1 MRNSV
6 KKQKIR
12 LDKTGKIFLVLY
24 LLPIFAI
31 FIGEFVMISIEFDI
45 VTALGSMFGVFVV
58 ANLIYLPFTL
68 TYYGFTSIANFILN
82 KVKKIR
88 ISNLYGIFSI
98 IGTIVSITSTILLI
112 KSEYND
118 VTMDICYI
126 VSLCVSV
133 FIFISCCNNF
143 TSSIKI
149 D

>member
-88 ISNLYGIFSI
+88 ISNLYGIFSHA
-98 IGTIVSITSTILLI
+98 LF
-112 KSEYND
+112 Y
-118 VTMDICYI
+118 
-126 VSLCVSV
+126 
-133 FIFISCCNNF
+133 
-143 TSSIKI
+143 
-149 D
+149 